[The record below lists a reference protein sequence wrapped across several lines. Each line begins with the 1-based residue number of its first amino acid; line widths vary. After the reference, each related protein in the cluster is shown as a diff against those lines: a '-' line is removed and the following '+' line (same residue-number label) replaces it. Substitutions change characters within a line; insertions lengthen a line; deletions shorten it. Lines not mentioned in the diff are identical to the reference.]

1 MSRLLVVI
9 FAMLLAGCG
18 DNFDRD
24 ELMNG
29 PRQPDGALDTDILI
43 TE

>member
-1 MSRLLVVI
+1 MILVPVV
-9 FAMLLAGCG
+9 FVGCG

-29 PRQPDGALDTDILI
+29 PRQPDGAVDTDIL
-43 TE
+43 TEE